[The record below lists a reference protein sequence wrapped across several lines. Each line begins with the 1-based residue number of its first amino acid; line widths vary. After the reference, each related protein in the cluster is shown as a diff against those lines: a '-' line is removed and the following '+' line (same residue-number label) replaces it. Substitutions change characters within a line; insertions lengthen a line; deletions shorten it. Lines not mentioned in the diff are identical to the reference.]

1 MGNKTPRTAT
11 GKAKAT
17 RLRSAG
23 ATPRQE
29 APAKAARG
37 DAAIAA
43 NPLNILLPYQR
54 AVVEDKSRFLACCF
68 SRQSGK
74 SFTVA
79 AREARRLMSVP
90 KLTVVIAAPSERQ
103 SHESLEKVKDW
114 LRAFGEAYADEEEF
128 FSGDEIEK
136 SFKAKAIKLPNE
148 SRCIAVP
155 GRPDTVRG
163 FSGDIWLDEFAFFE
177 DPASTWKAIVP
188 SILNP
193 LRGGEKSFIIT
204 STPNGKG
211 ARGKRFYEIMTGQAS
226 GKWATH
232 LVPLKRAIADGL
244 PVDYDEMCA
253 LLADP
258 LAIAQEL
265 DCEFL
270 DDTNELLPY
279 DLIAAATST
288 EATLTRPAEWWQQ
301 ARARRA
307 DIRLG
312 IDFGRTNDPTVCVAL
327 EKVGDIEVVREVL
340 VLRNMPTDEQ
350 EAILTTRVGVCV
362 RACHDYTGPGIGLG
376 DYLVR
381 THGEYKPTGHH
392 LGKVELCRFS
402 QQFKCEIFPRL
413 RRAFEPPVV
422 IRIPADPALRD
433 DLHAMQQLVSGEHF
447 SYEAPRTKEGHSDRC
462 TALALAHRACEGAV
476 VCAPQSYRSRATGNP
491 RRRTGARQK
500 LNRTIMQNVAARHAV
515 RGQIR

>member
-1 MGNKTPRTAT
+1 MVNKATAPARK
-11 GKAKAT
+11 KAKA
-17 RLRSAG
+17 
-23 ATPRQE
+23 Q
-29 APAKAARG
+29 APAKAEAV
-37 DAAIAA
+37 AIAA

-54 AVVEDKSRFLACCF
+54 AVVDDPSRFVACCF

-79 AREARRLMSVP
+79 AREARRLMTVP

-128 FSGDEIEK
+128 FSGDDIEK

-177 DPASTWKAIVP
+177 DPAATWKAIVP

-211 ARGKRFYEIMTGQAS
+211 ARGKRFYEIMSGQAT

-232 LVPLKRAIADGL
+232 LVPLKKAIADGL
-244 PVDYDEMCA
+244 PVDYDELCA

-288 EATLTRPAEWWQQ
+288 EATLSRPAEWWQ
-301 ARARRA
+301 AARRRGA

-327 EKVGDIEVVREVL
+327 EKVADIEVVREVL

-350 EAILTTRVGVCV
+350 ESILTTRVSACV

-381 THGEYKPTGHH
+381 THGEYKPVAHKM
-392 LGKVELCRFS
+392 GKVELCRFS

-413 RRAFEPPVV
+413 RRAFEAPVV
-422 IRIPADPALRD
+422 LRIPADPALRD
-433 DLHAMQQLVSGEHF
+433 DLHAMQQVVSGEHF
-447 SYEAPRTKEGHSDRC
+447 SYTAPHTKEGHSDRC
-462 TALALAHRACEGAV
+462 TALALAHRAAEGAV
-476 VCAPQSYRSRATGNP
+476 TCAPQSYRSKGGSIP
-491 RRRTGARQK
+491 RRRAGARHE
-500 LNRTIMQNVAARHAV
+500 LRRTIMKNLAARHSW
-515 RGQIR
+515 RGQTR